1 MITKEFKS
9 VVVLF
14 ILGDIVGK
22 KRFSLIKKNIYI
34 VSLRGNL
41 TSYPHNNISFV
52 LLDPKTNKKLASK
65 CCS

>member
-22 KRFSLIKKNIYI
+22 KRFSLVKKIYI

-41 TSYPHNNISFV
+41 TSYPHYNISFV
-52 LLDPKTNKKLASK
+52 LLDPKTNENLASK